1 MRQRIEFPAY
11 LPDQLPG
18 NVLTVA
24 QNVYPAAT
32 GYRAAKSY
40 QAITDPLPALFRG
53 GASFISSDGTA
64 YLLAGTANGL
74 NRLSGGSWVDLLV
87 AMSVTGRWQFAQFG
101 DNVVAVNGIETKEVD
116 LVAGTAS
123 TLTGAP
129 NGVGVAIVGPHVVI
143 TQADGNDYLVQWS
156 AFNDHTAWT
165 PAVDQAG
172 FQPMLTGGEVMGIAG
187 GEYGVILQRFRLVR
201 MMLTGEATAP
211 FTFQEITTNFGC
223 ASRGSIAQAGR
234 TVFFLSDRG
243 FMALDD
249 GAAIRPIGNEKFDQ
263 TFRDSISPEDYERIW
278 AAVDPKRTLVMW
290 GVEGVPGTVWVYNW
304 VLDRASTLRFGFN
317 GLFSG
322 FESGLTLEALAV
334 LYPDLDTMPMSLD
347 DPRFNGGDPRFYVVG
362 SDNTVG
368 SLSGPNMAAAVE
380 TGWLEPVAPNVARIR
395 GAWPNGDAIEGVR
408 VIVDARQRQG
418 DTQAVRTS
426 GDMQPS
432 GRAPLRAS
440 GKSVKV
446 RVEHEAG
453 AEWSYLT
460 GVDLEMDR
468 AGLRHGG

>member
-1 MRQRIEFPAY
+1 MRKRIEFPAY

-24 QNVYPAAT
+24 KNVYPAAT

-40 QAITDPLPALFRG
+40 QSITDPLPARFRG

-74 NRLSGGSWVDLLV
+74 ERLSGGVWDNLLA

-101 DNVVAVNGIETKEVD
+101 DNVVAVNGVETKVVD
-116 LVAGTAS
+116 LLAGTAG
-123 TLTGAP
+123 TLADAP
-129 NGVGVAIVGPHVVI
+129 NGVGIAVVGPHVVV

-172 FQPMLTGGEVMGIAG
+172 FQPMLTGGEIMGIAG
-187 GEYGVILQRFRLVR
+187 GEYGVIIQRFRLVR
-201 MMLTGEATAP
+201 MMLTGEASAP

-223 ASRGSIAQAGR
+223 ASRGSIVQAGR

-263 TFRDSISPEDYERIW
+263 TFRDSISPESYERIW
-278 AAVDPKRTLVMW
+278 AAVDPKRTLVLW

-304 VLDRASTLRFGFN
+304 VLDRASTLEMSFN

-322 FESGLTLEALAV
+322 FDSGLSLEALSA
-334 LYPDLDTMPMSLD
+334 LYPDLDDMTISLD
-347 DPRFNGGDPRFYVVG
+347 SPIFAGGDPRFYVVG
-362 SDNTVG
+362 PDNTVG
-368 SLSGPNMAAAVE
+368 ALTGPNMAAAVE
-380 TGWLEPVAPNVARIR
+380 TGWIEPTAPMVARIR

-408 VIVDARQRQG
+408 VILDARQRQG
-418 DTQAVRTS
+418 DTDAVRTS
-426 GDMQPS
+426 GEMQPS
-432 GRAPLRAS
+432 GRVALRTRGRS
-440 GKSVKV
+440 IKV
-446 RVEHEAG
+446 RVEHDAE

-460 GVDLEMDR
+460 GVDIEMDA
-468 AGLRHGG
+468 AGLR